1 MQDDNDEILEWFHLF
16 FLLWFHLL
24 NRRDEVGQWSNITY
38 HGSGIKR
45 KLLIKL
51 FRPLASN
58 ITGGSHVSMDNSL
71 GIDFGFWPPN
81 PILAT
86 RPSVTLE
93 PIDDILRKNVK
104 KRSLVPFSDLKKL
117 QKRQRLEE
125 YRLPLNKVMSLN
137 NLLDL
142 NQSDILHYS
151 NKKKQR
157 KIISTSNMNLK
168 TVDDL

>member
-1 MQDDNDEILEWFHLF
+1 
-16 FLLWFHLL
+16 
-24 NRRDEVGQWSNITY
+24 
-38 HGSGIKR
+38 
-45 KLLIKL
+45 
-51 FRPLASN
+51 
-58 ITGGSHVSMDNSL
+58 MDNSL

-157 KIISTSNMNLK
+157 KIISTSNMNTK